1 MATRRAVRAFADA
14 CRARA
19 APCLGVFP
27 ACNHGGRSFITIAAV
42 PSPLFGAGCAS
53 AATFVRRDAVF
64 APLVHASAMAW
75 HRGKKKKAG
84 KNAAWDDEDD
94 GDAVRSETPQE
105 VATVAYDPS
114 EAQTAM
120 ESAIESLERDLGKLR
135 VGRASPG
142 MLESLIVDAYGE
154 PTPLQHLGSVAAR
167 DAQTLVVLLY
177 DPSLKGSVTKAITES
192 PLGFSPRDDGDTL
205 IVPVLDMTRETKK
218 EVGKMAQRFGEG
230 CKISVR
236 NARKR
241 GMDLIKKAKMPEDD
255 AKRAEKQLQKIH
267 DDFVKKAG
275 DLAAAKEKTI
285 TG

>member
-1 MATRRAVRAFADA
+1 
-14 CRARA
+14 
-19 APCLGVFP
+19 
-27 ACNHGGRSFITIAAV
+27 
-42 PSPLFGAGCAS
+42 
-53 AATFVRRDAVF
+53 
-64 APLVHASAMAW
+64 
-75 HRGKKKKAG
+75 
-84 KNAAWDDEDD
+84 
-94 GDAVRSETPQE
+94 
-105 VATVAYDPS
+105 
-114 EAQTAM
+114 
-120 ESAIESLERDLGKLR
+120 
-135 VGRASPG
+135 
-142 MLESLIVDAYGE
+142 
-154 PTPLQHLGSVAAR
+154 LQHLGSVAAR

>member
-1 MATRRAVRAFADA
+1 M
-14 CRARA
+14 
-19 APCLGVFP
+19 
-27 ACNHGGRSFITIAAV
+27 

-53 AATFVRRDAVF
+53 AAPFVRRDAVF
-64 APLVHASAMAW
+64 APLANASAMAW

-84 KNAAWDDEDD
+84 KNAAWDEEDE
-94 GDAVRSETPQE
+94 GDAVQSETPQE

-142 MLESLIVDAYGE
+142 MLESLVVVAYGE

-205 IVPVLDMTRETKK
+205 IVPVPDMTRETKK

-255 AKRAEKQLQKIH
+255 AKRAEKALQKVH

-275 DLAAAKEKTI
+275 DLAAAKEKKI